1 MGKPEDASGVSYRD
15 VESYLRAVEG
25 EHCCN
30 VKFEM
35 TVPVVTGTAVLFWVT
50 VVATPRIVGRK
61 TIRGPIAR
69 QRSWPH
75 VDHRTLAGLMLW
87 LLFDIDKA
95 LEESGYV
102 PAEQATFAWA

>member
-1 MGKPEDASGVSYRD
+1 MGKPEDVSGVSYRD
-15 VESYLRAVEG
+15 VEAHLRAVEAD
-25 EHCCN
+25 HCCN

-35 TVPVVTGTAVLFWVT
+35 SVPVVTGTAVLFWVT

-75 VDHRTLAGLMLW
+75 VDHRTLAGCMLW
-87 LLFDIDKA
+87 LLFQLDTA
-95 LEESGYV
+95 LEESGHV